1 MPYLIINYDEPLY
14 EFVELVRDDKGNT
27 LLFDSEEEA
36 LEYAEK
42 ELNFSWEIVGI

>member
-1 MPYLIINYDEPLY
+1 MPYVIINYDEPLY
-14 EFVELVRDDKGNT
+14 EYVELVRDEEGNPV
-27 LLFDSEEEA
+27 LFESEEEA